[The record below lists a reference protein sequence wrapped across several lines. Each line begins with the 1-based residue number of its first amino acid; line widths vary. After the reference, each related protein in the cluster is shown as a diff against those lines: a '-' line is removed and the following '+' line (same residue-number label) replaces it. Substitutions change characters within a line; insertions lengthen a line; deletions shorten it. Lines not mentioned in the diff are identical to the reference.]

1 MIELNRTLED
11 LEVHIIDNILFG
23 SELEQAIID
32 RWFTEYRLEIE
43 EKFAVYDE
51 LDSLQ
56 IKIIDEP
63 KETLT
68 KMLARLLTCTKE
80 AKKIYRRF
88 LTSWFHKNK
97 ISHHYQELIADD
109 LARRGY
115 AIIDDQIQDEASDN
129 FQLVDGFINQSK
141 NNNAVAHH
149 QLNHNLRRNK
159 SLSTLIQAN
168 SQLVAEVVRRLSDSA
183 TISFNLDD
191 MYQAGMIGL
200 LRAVEDLDVSLGYQ
214 IPTYWIKQTILKAL
228 ADCSTLIRL
237 PVHYRRKIRKYLTA
251 ENALWFEL
259 ARQPT
264 SAEISLEIKEPIT
277 VVEELQFSISNYHF
291 VSLDHLTDIEKQSCS
306 KMIWD
311 DDPTTPEQKYDKIE
325 LETTINT
332 MLALHLTDRDR
343 QVLIHRFGL
352 NNNHAKTLDAI
363 GKKLNITR
371 ERVRQIEK
379 RALKK
384 LQTPKN
390 ITRLKE
396 YFYTN

>member
-88 LTSWFHKNK
+88 LTSWFDKNK

-129 FQLVDGFINQSK
+129 FQLVDGFINQPK

-149 QLNHNLRRNK
+149 QLNHNL
-159 SLSTLIQAN
+159 
-168 SQLVAEVVRRLSDSA
+168 
-183 TISFNLDD
+183 
-191 MYQAGMIGL
+191 
-200 LRAVEDLDVSLGYQ
+200 
-214 IPTYWIKQTILKAL
+214 
-228 ADCSTLIRL
+228 
-237 PVHYRRKIRKYLTA
+237 
-251 ENALWFEL
+251 
-259 ARQPT
+259 
-264 SAEISLEIKEPIT
+264 
-277 VVEELQFSISNYHF
+277 
-291 VSLDHLTDIEKQSCS
+291 
-306 KMIWD
+306 
-311 DDPTTPEQKYDKIE
+311 
-325 LETTINT
+325 
-332 MLALHLTDRDR
+332 
-343 QVLIHRFGL
+343 
-352 NNNHAKTLDAI
+352 
-363 GKKLNITR
+363 
-371 ERVRQIEK
+371 
-379 RALKK
+379 
-384 LQTPKN
+384 
-390 ITRLKE
+390 TRLIYCSE
-396 YFYTN
+396 NNICIILMLFLDSV